1 MDEKKIEQIKASD
14 PYFEEIR
21 NKSTFSFD
29 IVLWL
34 YRFLK
39 YWYLF
44 VLSIPFFLSIAYLE
58 NKSWVPI
65 YAVRGIIM
73 LEAKGNSAI
82 TNAVA
87 LGNILR
93 NAKNQ
98 SIVLESYE
106 MTQRTVDEL
115 PHKMYFDYFRV
126 DKFKT
131 INLYETKPIQV
142 DTLIYIKDEAYK
154 YAFNLAP
161 ISDEECLIY
170 IPSNEK
176 NGFEGYEA
184 VIPFDKIVEDPNLF
198 RLKISKTKYYTD
210 DFEPYSLRFLTR
222 DDLMGMFLNRV
233 SSSPDK
239 DTDAMSVSMMGQVP
253 ARDVDYLTVMFDV
266 FQDYNLSLKNEQADK
281 TISFIDIQL
290 KIIQDSLLLSRASLD
305 WFQETTGV
313 FQVSSERL
321 RNDLE
326 MVNSERDEY
335 SIFEKTLLLITES
348 ITKDILSD
356 NEIIIPLSTSS
367 FKNPKLGQIMASL
380 QPLVKDYNELLKKSK
395 NLGYKNPLYE
405 VRVKEINDS
414 RAAIINYLKIEQ
426 LNFQRDK
433 DDFVKKYEDINL
445 KIANLPPQ
453 ERDFLTYQREY
464 KTYEM
469 YDQFLKQKK
478 QEAQL
483 QKASNIADNN
493 IWEMPRQIGGAMNG
507 GEKNKRYMFH
517 LMIAL
522 LLPSIFI
529 ILKEEILNFTIS
541 SKEECEK
548 LSGYTVIGTI
558 ENTQSKRSRS
568 SSGLVIVKNFPKSS
582 FAESFRNIRVRI
594 EYLAQRENKIT
605 TLVTSTEPADGK
617 TYVAVNLASV
627 YQLMGKKVV
636 VIDLDLRRPSVA
648 KTLNVN
654 HARGV
659 SNYLIG
665 QVTLDEIIMQHP
677 DYGFDVITAGTLPPN
692 PSELIKTEKT
702 KELLRLLKD
711 NYDYVIVDC
720 SPVGLV
726 SDAYILGKLVD
737 TTLFVV
743 RRGKTNKSF
752 FKSVIKQVRYDG
764 IENVALIFNDVKG
777 REGYYGTS
785 RYYGN
790 NSYYLKK
797 NSYYHDDFY
806 DE

>member
-1 MDEKKIEQIKASD
+1 MEENRIDQAKMADQFFDDSAS
-14 PYFEEIR
+14 
-21 NKSTFSFD
+21 KSSFNFD

-44 VLSIPFFLSIAYLE
+44 VLSVPFFLLIAYFE
-58 NKSWVPI
+58 NKSWVPL
-65 YAVRGIIM
+65 YPVRAIIM
-73 LEAKGNSAI
+73 LEQKGNSAI

-93 NAKNQ
+93 NARNQ
-98 SIVLESYE
+98 SIVIQSYG
-106 MTQRTVDEL
+106 MTARTVDKL
-115 PHKMYFDYFRV
+115 PQKMYFDYFRT

-131 INLYETKPIQV
+131 TNLYSTKPIQI
-142 DTLIYIKDEAYK
+142 DTAYFIKDIAYS
-154 YAFNLAP
+154 YIFNIAP
-161 ISDEECLIY
+161 LNSDECLIY
-170 IPSNEK
+170 VVKDEK
-176 NGFEGYEA
+176 LGIEGYEA
-184 VIPFDKIVEDPNLF
+184 VIPFGKIVEDPNLF
-198 RLKISKTKYYTD
+198 RIKISKTQYYTE
-210 DFEPYSLRFLTR
+210 DFEPFSLRFFTR
-222 DDLMGMFLNRV
+222 DDLMNMFLHRV
-233 SSSPDK
+233 SADAG
-239 DTDAMSVSMMGQVP
+239 DGTDAMNLSMSGPVP
-253 ARDVDYLTVMFDV
+253 YRDIDYLSILLDE

-281 TISFIDIQL
+281 TISFINLQL
-290 KIIQDSLLLSRASLD
+290 KIIQDSLLLSRESLD

-313 FQVSSERL
+313 YEISSDGL
-321 RNDLE
+321 RADLKMAE
-326 MVNSERDEY
+326 SERDEMA
-335 SIFEKTLLLITES
+335 IVEKTLLLITES
-348 ITKDILSD
+348 VTKDIFSGD
-356 NEIIIPLSTSS
+356 PVVIPLSTSS
-367 FKNPKLGQIMASL
+367 LKAPQLNNIMSNL
-380 QPLVKDYNELLKKSK
+380 QPLVENYNALLSLNK
-395 NLGYKNPLYE
+395 NLGFKNPLYE
-405 VRVKEINDS
+405 LKIREINDARS
-414 RAAIINYLKIEQ
+414 KIIDYLKVEQ

-433 DDFVKKYEDINL
+433 EEFVKRYEQINL

-453 ERDFLTYQREY
+453 ERDFLSYQTEY
-464 KTYEM
+464 ETYEM

-493 IWEMPRQIGGAMNG
+493 IWERPRLMGGPINDA
-507 GEKNKRYMFH
+507 ETRKNLIFH
-517 LMIAL
+517 LILGL
-522 LLPSIFI
+522 LLPSVFVV
-529 ILKEEILNFTIS
+529 LKEEIFNFTIS
-541 SKEECEK
+541 TKEECEK

-558 ENTQSKRSRS
+558 ENTNSKKAKSAN
-568 SSGLVIVKNFPKSS
+568 GLVLVKNFPKSS
-582 FAESFRNIRVRI
+582 FAESFRNIRVRL

-617 TYVAVNLASV
+617 TYIAINLASV

-636 VIDLDLRRPSVA
+636 IIDLDLRRPSVA
-648 KTLNVN
+648 KTLAIHQNK
-654 HARGV
+654 GV

-665 QVTLDEIIMQHP
+665 QVTFDEIINQHP
-677 DYGFDVITAGTLPPN
+677 DFGFDVITAGTLPPN
-692 PSELIKTEKT
+692 PSELIKTNKT
-702 KELLRLLKD
+702 KELLKMLKD
-711 NYDYVIVDC
+711 KYDYVIVDC

-752 FKSVIKQVRYDG
+752 FKSVIRQVRYDG